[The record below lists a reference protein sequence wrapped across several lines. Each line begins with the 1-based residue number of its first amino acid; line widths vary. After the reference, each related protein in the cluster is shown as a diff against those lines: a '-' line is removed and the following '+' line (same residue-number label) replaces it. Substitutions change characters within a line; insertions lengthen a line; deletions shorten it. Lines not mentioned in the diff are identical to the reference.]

1 MKTLKHP
8 GGHEGITSLRSGVLF
23 GLAALGL
30 ALATPVQAGPNRMDD
45 AFIVARRDHGND
57 VPQDRR
63 DVRSRDERSDGYGR
77 RAPKREAEYEEPEGY
92 GYGYERRQR
101 GGFEEDG
108 PRRGRR

>member
-8 GGHEGITSLRSGVLF
+8 GGHEGITSLRSAVLF

-30 ALATPVQAGPNRMDD
+30 ALTTPVQAGPNRMDD

-57 VPQDRR
+57 VRQDRR
-63 DVRSRDERSDGYGR
+63 DVRRDEHSDEYRR

-92 GYGYERRQR
+92 GYGYERRHQED
-101 GGFEEDG
+101 FEEDG
-108 PRRGRR
+108 ARRGRR